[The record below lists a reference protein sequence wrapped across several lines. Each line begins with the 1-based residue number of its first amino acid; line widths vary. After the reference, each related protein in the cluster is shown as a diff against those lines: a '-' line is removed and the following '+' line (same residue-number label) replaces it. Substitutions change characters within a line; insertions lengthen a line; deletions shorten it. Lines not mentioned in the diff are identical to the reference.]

1 MYGFSKQKSG
11 IGSNMIQSYMERQLN
26 TLHSSSAPSVTNY
39 RDKVISF
46 FVGALTIILLPYFH
60 IGKQYFINLK
70 PVVKDPLKHKYT
82 AHNDNTYPCF
92 SFK

>member
-39 RDKVISF
+39 KDKVFSF

-60 IGKQYFINLK
+60 IGKQYFIN
-70 PVVKDPLKHKYT
+70 PVVKGLLKHKYYT
-82 AHNDNTYPCF
+82 LKKSVSPC
-92 SFK
+92 